1 MRRGPLRSVL
11 AFPAAVAAVVL
22 AALPAPVAAGRS
34 PGPATTPSYSLYVGF
49 AAQRACVP
57 KDGPYLT
64 KLGYDL
70 HVPDVRFVF
79 EARRLPG
86 IRSAWSVVLG
96 GEPTPKTPRLVFDTA
111 GDILAELC
119 PHVECDGRIEK
130 AWFTKRSE
138 QFDAVFQVVSEE
150 ERPDIMDELV
160 NPATTGDLE
169 TDVVD
174 FDPSNYVLYVHFIAG
189 GRYAWTGECIVRH
202 QDCGATSDLDF
213 YLRLPASRLMKGEEV
228 TLEFPFQT
236 DDIDVPGVLT
246 VRFIPTGSI
255 KGL

>member
-1 MRRGPLRSVL
+1 MGRLPLR
-11 AFPAAVAAVVL
+11 PVVGL
-22 AALPAPVAAGRS
+22 AALILAALLAPGAAGR
-34 PGPATTPSYSLYVGF
+34 PPAPATTPSYSLYVGF
-49 AAQRACVP
+49 AAQRGCVP

-64 KLGYDL
+64 KLSYDL

-79 EARRLPG
+79 ETRRLRG
-86 IRSAWSVVLG
+86 LRSAWFVVLG

-119 PHVECDGRIEK
+119 PYVECDGRLEK

-150 ERPDIMDELV
+150 ERPDIMDEVL
-160 NPATTGDLE
+160 NPAATGDLE

-174 FDPSNYVLYVHFIAG
+174 LAPSNYILYAHFIAA

-202 QDCGATSDLDF
+202 QDCGATRDLDF
-213 YLRLPASRLMKGEEV
+213 YLRLPAYRLLKGKEV
-228 TLEFPFQT
+228 RLEFPFRT

-255 KGL
+255 KGP